1 MEKTKILVID
11 DSELFQETIKAVLTL
26 ANFEVITASNGKKG
40 LESIAKDAPSL
51 VLLDCVMPEMDG
63 YGVLKTLRE
72 DPLLFNMPVIMLT
85 GNDTEYDEI
94 RGLQFGIDDYIVKP
108 FNPSVLIARVNAI
121 LQRKASSISAN
132 PLTFLS
138 GNTVIKQ
145 EAERRLSDKTPFAMI
160 YVDLNNF
167 KSFNDKYGFQ
177 RGDEIIK
184 NTAAILIRAVKENG
198 LKGDFIGHI
207 GGDDFI
213 VLTTPE
219 HYEKISQAVIELFDM
234 SIRNYYEPEDQ
245 KQGYIVSYDRN
256 NNIQKFPIMSI
267 SLAVISTGLTE
278 INHYGQLS
286 QIAAELKK
294 VAKQANKSTYV
305 VNRRK

>member
-1 MEKTKILVID
+1 
-11 DSELFQETIKAVLTL
+11 
-26 ANFEVITASNGKKG
+26 
-40 LESIAKDAPSL
+40 
-51 VLLDCVMPEMDG
+51 MPEMDG
-63 YGVLKTLRE
+63 YEVLKTMRE

-94 RGLQFGIDDYIVKP
+94 KGLQFGIDDYIVKP

-138 GNTVIKQ
+138 GNMIIKQ
-145 EAERRLSDKTPFAMI
+145 EAEKRLADKTPFAMI

-177 RGDEIIK
+177 RGDEVIK
-184 NTAAILIRAVKENG
+184 NTASILIRAVKEHG

-219 HYEKISQAVIELFDM
+219 NYEKIAENIIALFDS
-234 SIRNYYEPEDQ
+234 SITNFYDPADLQ
-245 KQGYIVSYDRN
+245 QGFIISLDRN
-256 NNIQKFPIMSI
+256 NNVQKFPIMTI
-267 SLAVISTGLTE
+267 SLAVISTRQTNIG
-278 INHYGQLS
+278 HYGQLS

-294 VAKQANKSTYV
+294 LAKKSNKSTYV
-305 VNRRK
+305 VDRRKYDNTQNSGS